1 MDMPRVGQ
9 RMLKTALAVF
19 LCFVVYL
26 LRGAGIPFYSAIAAV
41 LCMQPEMG
49 EALAKAKSRIIAT
62 LLGGIA
68 GMVMLYLFQQF
79 FANEQELL
87 RYAIIS
93 FMLIPLIYIT
103 LLVKQPSS
111 AYLTCVVFM
120 CITVSHIQDESAF
133 IFGCNRIIDTL
144 IGIFIALLV
153 NSLHI
158 PHRKHRDILIEA
170 PLALL
175 EEMDGS
181 IRTYTKVHLN
191 RCIKEGAQL
200 VLTSYHTP
208 SHLLAKTKGLLSSF
222 ECILMDGVLRYE
234 IGTQRCTALQVISE
248 SIWKQVALQLQSKG
262 IHPWLYQVED
272 GMLYVHYDEM
282 SNSYMEEVYQAEK
295 WLPGKHYVHHEH
307 PVLEVIH
314 QDIIA
319 MMLIDTKERM
329 EEIKQSLKGY
339 LADVTWI
346 QYPIEGKEN
355 VCMLRIYPHTIA
367 ALDTTDEL
375 RKALQLKK
383 SYKLRQTMASSTS
396 KQYVREIE
404 KVFHKGI

>member
-1 MDMPRVGQ
+1 MMPRVGQ

-19 LCFVVYL
+19 LCFAVYL

-68 GMVMLYLFQQF
+68 GMAMLYLFQQF
-79 FANEQELL
+79 LTNEQDLL
-87 RYAIIS
+87 RYTLIS
-93 FMLIPLIYIT
+93 FMMIPLIYIT
-103 LLVKQPSS
+103 LLVKQPAS

-170 PLALL
+170 PLSLL

-181 IRTYTKVHLN
+181 ISTYAKVHLN
-191 RCIKEGAQL
+191 RCIKEGAHL

-208 SHLLAKTKGLLSSF
+208 SRILFKTKGLLSPL

-234 IGTQRCTALQVISE
+234 IGTQTCTALQVMSE
-248 SIWKQVALQLQSKG
+248 SIWKQIALQLQNKG
-262 IHPWLYQVED
+262 IHPWLYQVKD
-272 GMLYVHYDEM
+272 GMLYVHYDEI
-282 SNSYMEEVYQAEK
+282 SNSYMEDIYHAEK
-295 WLPGKHYVHHEH
+295 KLPGKHYVHHEH

-319 MMLIDTKERM
+319 MMLMDTKERM

-346 QYPIEGKEN
+346 QYPMEGKEN
-355 VCMLRIYPHTIA
+355 VYMLRIYPHTIA

-375 RKALQLKK
+375 RKALQLKEC
-383 SYKLRQTMASSTS
+383 YKLRQRLVPTAA
-396 KQYVREIE
+396 KQYVKEIE
-404 KVFHKGI
+404 RVFHKGG